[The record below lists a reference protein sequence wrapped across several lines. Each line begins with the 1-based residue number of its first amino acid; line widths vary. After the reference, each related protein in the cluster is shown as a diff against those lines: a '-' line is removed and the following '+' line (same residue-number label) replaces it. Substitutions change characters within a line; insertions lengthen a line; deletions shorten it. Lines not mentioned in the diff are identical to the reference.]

1 MAVRAQDFQIP
12 KITHEEVN
20 ENRGVFVIEPLDRGF
35 GYTFGNSLRR
45 VLLSSLEG
53 AAVTSVKLEG
63 VAHEFTTLPGVRED
77 VTDIILNLKQ
87 LVCILH
93 GESPEVE
100 VRLTKRGEGI
110 VTAADIEAPA
120 DLEILNPELEI
131 ANLSSK
137 GRLEITLTIGRG
149 RGYVPA
155 EGNRGQAHTIGVI
168 PVDSMFSPIR
178 RVAYDVEA
186 ARVGQRTDYDKLI
199 LDVTTNGSIDPK
211 DAIAQAAEILI
222 RQLAIFTD
230 LEKMEGFGEARRPRP
245 SGADSVGVSL
255 ARGMENFPIEELE
268 LGVRSYNCLK
278 RVGIETIGDL
288 VTKTENE
295 LAAIPN
301 FGKKSIEEV
310 KETLAAARP
319 APPRR
324 RGRQRRGGVE
334 ADVRHER
341 SGKKLGRDSAHRKAL
356 YANLAGAL
364 IEHGRIKTTVT
375 KAKAVKPIAE
385 QMITLGRRGDLH
397 ARRQAIA
404 FLRSR
409 DVVHK
414 LFAEVAPRF
423 EDRPGGYSR
432 IIRIGPRPGDAAE
445 MAYLEL
451 VDEEYVAKEREERD
465 AASPSAAVPR
475 RGGRGGARGARPRRS
490 RSRRRAEAE
499 ASRAR
504 AEAEADEP
512 APRATS
518 PRPTTRGLDADA
530 DEGADD
536 RRSRAPPTLRSAE
549 RLREARA
556 EEPPA
561 DHGERDQL
569 EARRRSPR

>member
-100 VRLTKRGEGI
+100 VRLTKRGEGV

-137 GRLEITLTIGRG
+137 GRLEITVTIGRG
-149 RGYVPA
+149 RGYLPA

-168 PVDSMFSPIR
+168 PVDSMFSPIN

-211 DAIAQAAEILI
+211 EAIAQAAEILI

-230 LEKMEGFGEARRPRP
+230 LEKMEGFGEAAQAA
-245 SGADSVGVSL
+245 ADGGESAVPSL
-255 ARGMENFPIEELE
+255 AGGMENFPIEELE

-288 VTKTENE
+288 VTKSESE

-310 KETLAAARP
+310 KETLQQH
-319 APPRR
+319 
-324 RGRQRRGGVE
+324 GLNLRGG
-334 ADVRHER
+334 
-341 SGKKLGRDSAHRKAL
+341 SSA
-356 YANLAGAL
+356 NG
-364 IEHGRIKTTVT
+364 
-375 KAKAVKPIAE
+375 
-385 QMITLGRRGDLH
+385 
-397 ARRQAIA
+397 
-404 FLRSR
+404 
-409 DVVHK
+409 
-414 LFAEVAPRF
+414 
-423 EDRPGGYSR
+423 
-432 IIRIGPRPGDAAE
+432 
-445 MAYLEL
+445 LE
-451 VDEEYVAKEREERD
+451 
-465 AASPSAAVPR
+465 
-475 RGGRGGARGARPRRS
+475 G
-490 RSRRRAEAE
+490 
-499 ASRAR
+499 
-504 AEAEADEP
+504 
-512 APRATS
+512 
-518 PRPTTRGLDADA
+518 
-530 DEGADD
+530 
-536 RRSRAPPTLRSAE
+536 
-549 RLREARA
+549 
-556 EEPPA
+556 
-561 DHGERDQL
+561 
-569 EARRRSPR
+569 